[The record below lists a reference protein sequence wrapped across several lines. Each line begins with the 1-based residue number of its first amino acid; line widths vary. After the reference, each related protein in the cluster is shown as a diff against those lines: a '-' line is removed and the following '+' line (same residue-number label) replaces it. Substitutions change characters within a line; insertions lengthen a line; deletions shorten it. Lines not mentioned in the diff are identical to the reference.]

1 MLTRLKSLWRRPG
14 ARHDLQAAAPASPS
28 AERPGPPDEPDEPAG
43 SGTRQPTVAGTLD
56 ELPEQRRE
64 TMLWRRALTHSYE
77 DVEDLLHLPDHRR
90 PCTEGHQPR
99 PGNWTGARA
108 VRGDDGLFHLRLGER
123 MVCGVLHTHAGRA
136 RVLHVQR
143 EYLHPGG
150 RSHRYFPDPDDDPI
164 RHSPA
169 GHLVLAEGV
178 EIHDRLWQVALG
190 DDAVADLAAIPRAE
204 RCPARLD
211 FGQWPTPI
219 TPDTAKRQLRR
230 RLVDTLGPLCAGCN
244 DAWGNYIDH
253 DHFTGLVRGLLCQP
267 CNSSIDGCPHLS
279 GCPWADYLDSPPA
292 AHLQLLHPDRAQDRR
307 RDARKIA
314 FTGLDPYTA

>member
-1 MLTRLKSLWRRPG
+1 MRSLWRRPG
-14 ARHDLQAAAPASPS
+14 ARHDRPTAAAPATP
-28 AERPGPPDEPDEPAG
+28 ADQCPGLPDELDEAG
-43 SGTRQPTVAGTLD
+43 KSGTRQPTVAGTMD

-77 DVEDLLHLPDHRR
+77 DVEDLLRLPDHRR
-90 PCTEGHQPR
+90 PCTEGHRPR

-123 MVCGVLHTHAGRA
+123 MACGVLHTHAGRA

-143 EYLHPGG
+143 LFLHPDG
-150 RSHRYFPDPDDDPI
+150 RTRGYFPDPHDPI
-164 RHSPA
+164 RPNTA
-169 GHLVLAEGV
+169 GHLAVADGL
-178 EIHDRLWQVALG
+178 EIRDRRWEAVLG

-219 TPDTAKRQLRR
+219 TPGTAKGQLRR
-230 RLVDTLGPLCAGCN
+230 RLVDTLGPLCAGCH

-279 GCPWADYLDSPPA
+279 GCPWADYLDNPPA